1 MDQGLDRLL
10 GTLPRDHLA
19 LILQTVILSLS
30 EGQQQAYYRPN
41 DAVEGTVQ
49 EEENHRS
56 PLPLAEPRSPCPTRA
71 SSPTDSVSS
80 TDTAVNPLP
89 QLAR

>member
-1 MDQGLDRLL
+1 MER
-10 GTLPRDHLA
+10 
-19 LILQTVILSLS
+19 
-30 EGQQQAYYRPN
+30 
-41 DAVEGTVQ
+41 TVQ
-49 EEENHRS
+49 EEEDDRP
-56 PLPLAEPRSPCPTRA
+56 PLPAAEPRSPRPTRA